1 MLSMKMIINGQEKD
15 FEPSLSLENLIDSLS
30 QNKAHVI
37 AELNGNIIKSS
48 EWVRTTVAEGDKI
61 ELVTFVGGG

>member
-1 MLSMKMIINGQEKD
+1 MLSMKITVNGQEKV
-15 FEPSLSLENLIDSLS
+15 FESSLSLENLIENLS
-30 QNKAHVI
+30 QNKDHVI

-48 EWVRTTVAEGDKI
+48 KWLSTAISDGDAI